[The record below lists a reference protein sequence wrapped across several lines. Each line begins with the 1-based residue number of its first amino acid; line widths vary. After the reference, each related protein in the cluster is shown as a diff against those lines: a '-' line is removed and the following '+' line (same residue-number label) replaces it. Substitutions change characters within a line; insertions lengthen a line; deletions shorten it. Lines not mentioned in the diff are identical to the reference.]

1 MVVDTS
7 RWYNVNFEGMVDI
20 VDIVDNMVLVNN
32 VNMVDS
38 RGMVNMKKTFGY
50 LKLPVDTSGWTR
62 RTW

>member
-38 RGMVNMKKTFGY
+38 RGMVNMQKTFGY
-50 LKLPVDTSGWTR
+50 LKLPVDTSEWTKM
-62 RTW
+62 T